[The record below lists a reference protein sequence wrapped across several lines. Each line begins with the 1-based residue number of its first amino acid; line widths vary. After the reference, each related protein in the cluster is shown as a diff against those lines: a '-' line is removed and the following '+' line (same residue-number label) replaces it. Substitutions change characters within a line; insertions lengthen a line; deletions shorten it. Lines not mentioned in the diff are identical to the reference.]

1 MEKKNKPKSTKFL
14 LDLLDPKLRKQL
26 QFYADREEFGNVSA
40 VSRKAIKMFLR
51 EVQDNKQSGYN
62 GIIHNPAQPLN
73 LE

>member
-51 EVQDNKQSGYN
+51 EVQDNK
-62 GIIHNPAQPLN
+62 
-73 LE
+73 